1 MSVLVDS
8 SIWIEYFRGA
18 GYEDVVDLLIE
29 ENLVTINQIILAE
42 LIPPLH
48 LRNQPKL
55 IAILREIKQQPIQ
68 VDWDDIVQM
77 QILCLKNGINNIGIP
92 DLIITQN
99 AIQGGLSLLSNDKHF
114 YLLSK
119 HIPLSIYNF

>member
-8 SIWIEYFRGA
+8 SIWIEYFRGSSF
-18 GYEDVVDLLIE
+18 EDVVDLLIE
-29 ENLVTINQIILAE
+29 ENLIVLNQLILAE

-48 LRNQPKL
+48 MGSHRKL
-55 IAILREIKQQPIQ
+55 IALLREIKQQPIH

-77 QILCLKNGINNIGIP
+77 QIICLKNGINGVGLP
-92 DLIITQN
+92 DLIIAQN

-114 YLLSK
+114 LLLSK
-119 HIPLSIYNF
+119 HIPLSIYKI